1 MFLSGGPTH
10 PECHPDLLPN
20 YAHWFIPDIC
30 QFGMITYRIFT
41 IRSRW
46 DQMRSDT
53 EQIPPDLSQ
62 PSDIHNAPKKLQY
75 CKSIYSTVLALILLC
90 SKVNN
95 AVQYIGCETPASC
108 VKDSSFTSFWQRQK
122 LISLLRGSHS
132 ITTNALISI
141 EANYDTNT
149 SQLWYLYYFQ
159 RCAPLPV
166 RYEKTDNTYICILYT
181 RSVYYARF
189 HSPINLRC
197 VPMLPEC
204 MPTPSRW
211 ITMQLRTDNSVT
223 LSRLFLTVKNNRVSL
238 PNWPRTPMP
247 SRCIPDA
254 FQNESR
260 VIPMSTDW
268 NRSRIGIVQNQDRDG
283 SGTVLDGNSAEWDRR
298 LTSANLFKT

>member
-1 MFLSGGPTH
+1 
-10 PECHPDLLPN
+10 
-20 YAHWFIPDIC
+20 
-30 QFGMITYRIFT
+30 
-41 IRSRW
+41 
-46 DQMRSDT
+46 MRSDT
-53 EQIPPDLSQ
+53 EQIPPDLAQ

-108 VKDSSFTSFWQRQK
+108 VKDSSFTSFWQAQK

-132 ITTNALISI
+132 ITTNALI
-141 EANYDTNT
+141 ANYETNT
-149 SQLWYLYYFQ
+149 SQIWYLYYFK
-159 RCAPLPV
+159 RCAPLIV

-283 SGTVLDGNSAEWDRR
+283 SGTVLDGIRDEWDRCYNEI
-298 LTSANLFKT
+298 L

>member
-1 MFLSGGPTH
+1 
-10 PECHPDLLPN
+10 
-20 YAHWFIPDIC
+20 
-30 QFGMITYRIFT
+30 
-41 IRSRW
+41 
-46 DQMRSDT
+46 MRSDT

-108 VKDSSFTSFWQRQK
+108 VKDSSFTSFWQGQK
-122 LISLLRGSHS
+122 LVSPLRGSHS
-132 ITTNALISI
+132 ITTNALI
-141 EANYDTNT
+141 ANYETNT
-149 SQLWYLYYFQ
+149 SQIWYLYYFK
-159 RCAPLPV
+159 RCAPLIV
-166 RYEKTDNTYICILYT
+166 SYEKTDNTCICILYT

-238 PNWPRTPMP
+238 PNRPRTPMP

-268 NRSRIGIVQNQDRDG
+268 NKSRIGIVQNQDRDG

-298 LTSANLFKT
+298 FTS